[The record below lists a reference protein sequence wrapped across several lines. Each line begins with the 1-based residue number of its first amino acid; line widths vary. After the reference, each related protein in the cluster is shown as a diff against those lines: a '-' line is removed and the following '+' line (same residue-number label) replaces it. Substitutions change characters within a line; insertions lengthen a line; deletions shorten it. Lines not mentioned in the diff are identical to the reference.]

1 MSTKNNMLTDISA
14 ELDREFGAP
23 GTQNVKSLMK
33 RHTLFI
39 LVKYCWMQGGK
50 RK

>member
-14 ELDREFGAP
+14 ELDKEFGAP
-23 GTQNVKSLMK
+23 GNVKSSMK

-39 LVKYCWMQGGK
+39 LVKYCWMHDGK
-50 RK
+50 QK

>member
-14 ELDREFGAP
+14 ELDKEFGAP
-23 GTQNVKSLMK
+23 GTPNVKSSMK

-39 LVKYCWMQGGK
+39 LVKYCWMHDGK
-50 RK
+50 QK